1 MRYNEEIQTMA
12 DQCARE
18 DDLFCFAAYI
28 GRCQDFHVLHGD
40 IFVFRPM
47 HEDNIPRNEGFPH
60 YITVLN
66 GEADLHSDSYTLE
79 LYNNSIKRYN
89 NAKGRQMIKS
99 FERRIV
105 EGDFASVEERES
117 VVSIV
122 DYCKSPLCDK
132 SELYAYLA
140 ASDRF
145 NMKLELFAD
154 EANSRR
160 IFHDGVDELEKFIRL
175 IPVRKGKFAKRL
187 NLLT

>member
-1 MRYNEEIQTMA
+1 MRYNGQIQALA
-12 DQCARE
+12 DQCARK

-79 LYNNSIKRYN
+79 LYNNSIKLYN